1 MSLTIITITSYIHSH
16 PHALAFLELLQHNE
30 FRDALGQ
37 QHVIDM
43 LHNNQFYHWKFGR
56 LNRALEA
63 EAASTVH
70 AVEAD
75 DASTVH
81 AVASDT

>member
-1 MSLTIITITSYIHSH
+1 
-16 PHALAFLELLQHNE
+16 
-30 FRDALGQ
+30 
-37 QHVIDM
+37 M

-70 AVEAD
+70 AVDAEARAASTVHAVEAD